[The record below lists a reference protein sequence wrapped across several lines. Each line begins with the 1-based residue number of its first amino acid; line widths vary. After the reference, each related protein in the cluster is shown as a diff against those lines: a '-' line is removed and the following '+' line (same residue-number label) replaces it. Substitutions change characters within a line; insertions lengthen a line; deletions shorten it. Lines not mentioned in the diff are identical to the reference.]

1 MSPQQNRR
9 GEGAGGLVLPP
20 GIRQDY
26 LHSVRQSGKRIVL
39 NTVGA
44 SMAPL
49 IRPGARVEIECVPI
63 SDILHGD
70 IILFE
75 RSGGLVLH
83 RVIRRIQDA
92 SGIVFTEKGD
102 SQLFGSKV
110 REEFVLGRV
119 TRIQNGE
126 RVFDPTSYKGR
137 MLGRLIS
144 VASLVELGL
153 FHIKQITMGRGRCP
167 LGPIW
172 VIAGL
177 RLRQFLMWFM
187 CKR

>member
-9 GEGAGGLVLPP
+9 GEGGLVLPP

-26 LHSVRQSGKRIVL
+26 FHSVRQSGKRIVL

-63 SDILHGD
+63 SDIRIGD

-83 RVIRRIQDA
+83 RVIRKSRSA

-102 SQLFGSKV
+102 FQVVGSRV
-110 REEFVLGRV
+110 RDECVLGRV
-119 TRIQNGE
+119 THIQNGK
-126 RVFDPTSYKGR
+126 RVFDPTSCKGR
-137 MLGRLIS
+137 MLGRLIT

-153 FHIKQITMGRGRCP
+153 FHIKQITMGRGRGP
-167 LGPIW
+167 LGHIW

-177 RLRQFLMWFM
+177 RLRRFLMWFM
-187 CKR
+187 CKQ

>member
-1 MSPQQNRR
+1 MSPQLNRR
-9 GEGAGGLVLPP
+9 GEGGLVLPP

-26 LHSVRQSGKRIVL
+26 LHSIRQSGKRIVL

-63 SDILHGD
+63 SDIRIGD

-83 RVIRRIQDA
+83 RVIQKSRGA

-102 SQLFGSKV
+102 FQVVGSRV

-119 TRIQNGE
+119 TQIQNGE
-126 RVFDPTSYKGR
+126 RVIDPTSRKGR
-137 MLGRLIS
+137 MLGRLIT

-153 FHIKQITMGRGRCP
+153 FHIKQIAIGGGRCP